1 MRRPTLDDGTRFTRA
16 VVCPPAGSFAQGLT
30 TAAMGAPDLSVARA
44 QHLAYVRA
52 LEAQGVAI
60 TSLPADPLHP
70 DSTFVEDTAVVTR
83 HGAMVTNPGAATRR
97 GEVPAM
103 EAALRKRF
111 GEVARIVA
119 PGTLDG
125 GDVCQAGEHF
135 FIGLSERTNGEGA
148 AQLTAW
154 LQPQGYVVST
164 IDIGGDDN
172 LLHLKS
178 GMSYLGDKHI
188 VAGSAIAAHPS
199 LVGFAVIVVPDDE
212 LYAANCVRV
221 NDAVLMPA
229 GFPGLA
235 GRIRALG
242 HKVVPMEMSEFR
254 KMDGGP
260 SCLSI
265 RIP

>member
-1 MRRPTLDDGTRFTRA
+1 M
-16 VVCPPAGSFAQGLT
+16 AG
-30 TAAMGAPDLSVARA
+30 MGPPDLSLARA
-44 QHLAYVRA
+44 QHTAYCRA

-60 TSLPADPLHP
+60 TRLPADPLHP

-103 EAALRKRF
+103 EDALRQRF
-111 GEVARIVA
+111 AEVARITA

-135 FIGLSERTNGEGA
+135 FIGLSERTNEAGA
-148 AQLTAW
+148 EQLTAW
-154 LQPQGYVVST
+154 LQPQGYFVST
-164 IDIGGDDN
+164 IDIRGEDG

-178 GMSYLGDKHI
+178 GMGYLGDKHI
-188 VAGSAIAAHPS
+188 VAASAIAAHPS

-212 LYAANCVRV
+212 LYAANCLRV
-221 NDAVLMPA
+221 NDAVLMA
-229 GFPGLA
+229 SGYVGLA
-235 GRIRALG
+235 GRIKALG
-242 HKVVPMEMSEFR
+242 HKVVPVEMSEFR

-260 SCLSI
+260 SCLSV
-265 RIP
+265 RLP